1 VEEDER
7 FFDFDAHTIGIGNEV
22 GRQIATVETHAL
34 DQVESGFE
42 AARFFDGDDAFAA
55 DFLHRVGENLADFF
69 VTVGR
74 DGGDLRH
81 PGVVVDGARHAFD
94 GRDGSANGGV
104 DAALEFHRRDAR
116 GQQFDAFADN
126 GAGQHGGG
134 SGAVTGHITGLLGN
148 FADELGADILEAIFE
163 FNFFDDGYAVL
174 GDDGGA
180 EAPLQEDVAAFG
192 SKRDARGFGHERS
205 ADDDSGT
212 RPFMEF
218 NYFGWH
224 LDYYLRLSLRGWL
237 AGAALPRR
245 TNAARNVSIYS
256 AFAIG
261 HGTLFAVSGTC
272 QDKCVHLR
280 KFKQRIERSCAEA
293 LWLTL
298 AAGSTVLMMGLG
310 CGSAIGRQA
319 PQGLGRTVKQVV
331 ARVPQRSERFIIAQ
345 DDDDSGDSDI
355 APSAVEKYVAIYRD
369 MQQNRSLTVE
379 QAAAKEGLSLAAFR
393 DLEQK
398 IEKDDGARQHVRDEL
413 QAAAQTSGGQPAPQ
427 ATASK

>member
-1 VEEDER
+1 
-7 FFDFDAHTIGIGNEV
+7 
-22 GRQIATVETHAL
+22 
-34 DQVESGFE
+34 
-42 AARFFDGDDAFAA
+42 
-55 DFLHRVGENLADFF
+55 
-69 VTVGR
+69 
-74 DGGDLRH
+74 
-81 PGVVVDGARHAFD
+81 
-94 GRDGSANGGV
+94 
-104 DAALEFHRRDAR
+104 
-116 GQQFDAFADN
+116 
-126 GAGQHGGG
+126 
-134 SGAVTGHITGLLGN
+134 
-148 FADELGADILEAIFE
+148 
-163 FNFFDDGYAVL
+163 
-174 GDDGGA
+174 
-180 EAPLQEDVAAFG
+180 
-192 SKRDARGFGHERS
+192 
-205 ADDDSGT
+205 
-212 RPFMEF
+212 MEF

-224 LDYYLRLSLRGWL
+224 LDYYLRLSLRGWV

-245 TNAARNVSIYS
+245 TNAATNVSIYS

-272 QDKCVHLR
+272 QDKCVQLR

-293 LWLTL
+293 LWLSL
-298 AAGSTVLMMGLG
+298 AVGSTVLMMGLA
-310 CGSAIGRQA
+310 CGNAIGRQA
-319 PQGLGRTVKQVV
+319 PKGVGRTVKQVA